1 MRKIFIYIFFVFQEN
16 VKYGFSIVTSRKVG
30 NILSIDFEKI
40 QMSIYESKDKGPTN
54 LPISFEEWEGKAREV
69 LAAGP
74 FDYVNG
80 GAGAGDTM
88 KANLDAFKRYR
99 LRPRVCCDISNR
111 DLKISLFGKPLEAPI
126 LLAPIG
132 VLSIMHPDAE
142 LAPARAAAKLGIPY
156 VLSNVSTRS
165 MEQVAEVM
173 GEHVRW
179 FQLYPPKNRELTKS
193 FLNRAEDAGY
203 SAIVVTLDSTLL
215 GWREKDLR
223 NAYLPFLTGHGMGNY
238 FSDPVFQSMLEKSPE
253 QDVVAASKKALEE
266 GNNTSFSWKEFEFIR
281 QNTTLPLLLKG
292 ITHPEDAELA
302 IKYGADGI
310 IVSNHGGRQLDG
322 AVATLDV
329 LPDICDVTQNDI
341 PILLDSGVRRG
352 ADVIKALALGAS
364 AVLVGRPFAYGLAVA
379 GETGVQEVLEHII
392 VETELQLAIS
402 GRSSIKDLNPSMV
415 MESSL

>member
-1 MRKIFIYIFFVFQEN
+1 LSNEFEN
-16 VKYGFSIVTSRKVG
+16 
-30 NILSIDFEKI
+30 I
-40 QMSIYESKDKGPTN
+40 QMDIYESDDRGSKN
-54 LPISFEEWEGKAREV
+54 LPISFEEWEGKAKEV

-99 LRPRVCCDISNR
+99 LRPRVCSDISNR
-111 DLKISLFGKPLEAPI
+111 DLKISLFGKPLESPI

-142 LAPARAAAKLGIPY
+142 LAPARAAANLGIPY
-156 VLSNVSTRS
+156 ILSNVSTRS

-173 GEHVRW
+173 EDNIRW
-179 FQLYPPKNRELTKS
+179 FQLYPPKNRELTLS
-193 FLNRAEDAGY
+193 FLNRAETAGY

-215 GWREKDLR
+215 GWREKDLK

-238 FSDPVFQSMLEKSPE
+238 FSDPVFQSMLKKSPE
-253 QDVVAASKKALEE
+253 EDVLAASKKALEE
-266 GNNTSFSWKEFEFIR
+266 GNNTNFSWKEFEFIR

-302 IKYGADGI
+302 IRYGADGI

-322 AVATLDV
+322 AVATLDA
-329 LPDICDVTQNDI
+329 LPDICDVAKNNI

-352 ADVIKALALGAS
+352 ADVVKALALGAS
-364 AVLVGRPFAYGLAVA
+364 AVLIGRPFAYGLAVA
-379 GETGVQEVLEHII
+379 GQAGVQEVLEHII
-392 VETELQLAIS
+392 AETELQLAIS
-402 GRSSIKDLNPSMV
+402 GRSSVKDLNPSMV
-415 MESSL
+415 MEVKK